1 MPTDRLQPQDH
12 DSSHSLLCQDS
23 TQHTSRPAPAP
34 RYLRLLTHQP
44 QDPAPL
50 TDPTNQLLAASTP
63 SRDQQPTGPGP
74 SHDYQENINETKNWF
89 FEKRNKMNKSL
100 ARFIK
105 REREA
110 HINKILNKK
119 GEIIT
124 YTTQIQRIVRN
135 NHKKTICQ

>member
-1 MPTDRLQPQDH
+1 
-12 DSSHSLLCQDS
+12 
-23 TQHTSRPAPAP
+23 
-34 RYLRLLTHQP
+34 
-44 QDPAPL
+44 
-50 TDPTNQLLAASTP
+50 
-63 SRDQQPTGPGP
+63 
-74 SHDYQENINETKNWF
+74 
-89 FEKRNKMNKSL
+89 MNKSL